1 MLLALVLLAPVL
13 IAPVLLALVLL
24 APVLLA
30 LVPEAPVL
38 EDTSTGALSSG
49 DVAPVVLARPALFLM
64 IVNNYLQCAVGMI
77 KKLM

>member
-1 MLLALVLLAPVL
+1 M
-13 IAPVLLALVLL
+13 LLALVLL

-38 EDTSTGALSSG
+38 EDTSTGAPSTGALSSG